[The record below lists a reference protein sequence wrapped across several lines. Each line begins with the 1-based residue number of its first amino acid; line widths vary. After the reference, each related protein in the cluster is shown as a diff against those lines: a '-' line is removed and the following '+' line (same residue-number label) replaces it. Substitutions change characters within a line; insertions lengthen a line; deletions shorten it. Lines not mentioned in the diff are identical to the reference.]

1 MKANKNIKFFLKK
14 YLKPKIWL
22 IVLVV
27 FCIVVAQLLSAV
39 TPYLYKLIVDK
50 LTEFVGGTISQ
61 ETLIQGL
68 IFLIVLFFTVGF
80 LRLVFHGVRMF
91 FINRL
96 EADVIRQVAA
106 DFVRHVL
113 NLSYHFHAHRKT
125 GQLSK
130 RFARGIKAVE
140 EFMDAFVF
148 NLFPNILELLIIL
161 IVYFVF
167 DWQSGLVLLA
177 MITLFILVTVY
188 FNNWQQK
195 YRRIANEIED
205 QANRKAI
212 DAFMNAEAVK
222 YFAQEAYE
230 SKTFNKF
237 NLKWKLAQIKFWD
250 KYIIIE
256 FIQGV
261 ILVLGALGIVIFSIN
276 RVISQTF
283 TIGSFVMMITYLA
296 RVYFPLFA
304 FQWVYRRLRTSMTDL
319 DSVMNYFSLEDEV
332 KDVKGA
338 KELKVKE
345 GKIEFK
351 NVSFTYE
358 DGKQVL
364 KNVNFY
370 VPAGKS
376 IALVGPSGVG
386 KSTLV
391 KLLYRFYDLTKGQI
405 LIDGQDISK
414 VKQESLR
421 KNMVI
426 VPQETALFNESIKY
440 NITYSKPSAFD
451 AEIKNAAKSSKISGF
466 INSLKDG
473 YSTLVGERGIR
484 LSGGEKQRV
493 SIARAILSEAPILV
507 LDEATSSL
515 DSATEKEIQDSLEN
529 LMKNK
534 TTIII
539 AHRLSTV
546 MKADYIIVLEKGG
559 VAQLGTHEQL
569 LEKGG
574 LYQRLWQL
582 QIGGYIK

>member
-1 MKANKNIKFFLKK
+1 MKSIENIKFFFKK
-14 YLKPKIWL
+14 YLSSKIWL

-27 FCIVVAQLLSAV
+27 FLIIISQLLSAV

-50 LTEFVGGTISQ
+50 LTEFIGGSIVK
-61 ETLIQGL
+61 EALIQGL
-68 IFLIVLFFTVGF
+68 TVLVTLFFITGF
-80 LRLVFHGVRMF
+80 LRLVFQGIRMY

-96 EADVIRQVAA
+96 EAEVIRRVAG
-106 DFVRHVL
+106 DFIKHVL
-113 NLSYHFHAHRKT
+113 NLSFHFHAHRKT
-125 GQLSK
+125 GQLAK
-130 RFARGIKAVE
+130 RFARGVKAVE

-148 NLFPNILELLIIL
+148 NLFPNLLELSIIVA
-161 IVYFVF
+161 VYFIF
-167 DWQSGLVLLA
+167 DWQSGLILLA
-177 MITLFILVTVY
+177 MIFLFAVVTIF

-195 YRRIANEIED
+195 YREISNTIED
-205 QANRKAI
+205 QANKKAI
-212 DAFMNAEAVK
+212 DALMNAEAVK

-230 SKTFNKF
+230 AKTFNKF
-237 NLKWKLAQIKFWD
+237 NLKWQLAQIKFWD

-261 ILVLGALGIVIFSIN
+261 ILVFGALAIIIFSIN
-276 RVISQTF
+276 RVINQTF
-283 TIGSFVMMITYLA
+283 TIGSFVMMVTYLA

-304 FQWVYRRLRTSMTDL
+304 FQWVYRRLRTSVTDL
-319 DSVMNYFSLEDEV
+319 ESIMNYFSIENEI
-332 KDVKGA
+332 KDAPGA
-338 KELKVKE
+338 KNLSITE
-345 GKIEFK
+345 GRIEFK
-351 NVSFTYE
+351 NVSFAYE
-358 DGKQVL
+358 EGKQVL
-364 KNVNFY
+364 RDVNFY

-386 KSTLV
+386 KSTLI
-391 KLLYRFYDLTKGQI
+391 KLLYRFYDLTKGRI
-405 LIDGQDISK
+405 LIDNQDISQ

-440 NITYSKPSAFD
+440 NIAYAKPSS
-451 AEIKNAAKSSKISGF
+451 AEADIKRAAGF
-466 INSLKDG
+466 SRIADFIRSLKNG

-493 SIARAILSEAPILV
+493 SIARAVLSQAPILI

-529 LMKNK
+529 LMKDK

-559 VAQLGTHEQL
+559 VAQLGTHQQL

-574 LYQRLWQL
+574 LYQKLWEL
-582 QIGGYIK
+582 QAGGYIR